1 MDRSER
7 TDKLLNI
14 IDRLLG
20 IIEYEQL
27 CDALECDDSDE
38 DENGKPQWLI
48 EVEEF
53 KKSWKPLSEVW
64 WFKYDEED
72 EEDDYKDCRSHINKD
87 WLPENNLVK
96 CIWVDEDGNWI
107 YKFK

>member
-27 CDALECDDSDE
+27 CDALDTE
-38 DENGKPQWLI
+38 DL
-48 EVEEF
+48 EE
-53 KKSWKPLSEVW
+53 L
-64 WFKYDEED
+64 
-72 EEDDYKDCRSHINKD
+72 EEDDDYEDCRSHINED

-96 CIWVDEDGNWI
+96 CIWVDKDWNGI

>member
-1 MDRSER
+1 MDRIER
-7 TDKLLNI
+7 TDRLLNI

-27 CDALECDDSDE
+27 CDALDTE
-38 DENGKPQWLI
+38 DI
-48 EVEEF
+48 EDLEEF
-53 KKSWKPLSEVW
+53 
-64 WFKYDEED
+64 EED
-72 EEDDYKDCRSHINKD
+72 DDYKDCRSHINEE

-96 CIWVDEDGNWI
+96 CIWVDKDGNWI

>member
-27 CDALECDDSDE
+27 CDALDTE
-38 DENGKPQWLI
+38 DL
-48 EVEEF
+48 EE
-53 KKSWKPLSEVW
+53 L
-64 WFKYDEED
+64 
-72 EEDDYKDCRSHINKD
+72 EEDDDYEDCRSHIN
-87 WLPENNLVK
+87 
-96 CIWVDEDGNWI
+96 ED
-107 YKFK
+107 

>member
-1 MDRSER
+1 MDR
-7 TDKLLNI
+7 TDKLLSI

-27 CDALECDDSDE
+27 CDALDTE
-38 DENGKPQWLI
+38 DL
-48 EVEEF
+48 EE
-53 KKSWKPLSEVW
+53 L
-64 WFKYDEED
+64 
-72 EEDDYKDCRSHINKD
+72 EEDDDYEDCRSHINED

-96 CIWVDEDGNWI
+96 CIWVDKDWNGI